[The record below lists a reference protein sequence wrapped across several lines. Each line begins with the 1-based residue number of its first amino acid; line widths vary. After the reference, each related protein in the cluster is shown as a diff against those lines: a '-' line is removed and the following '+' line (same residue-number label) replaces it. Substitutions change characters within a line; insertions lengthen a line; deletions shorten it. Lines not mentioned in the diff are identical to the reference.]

1 MSFKQLIDE
10 YTMQDANE
18 LTNFAR
24 CRSLAQLLTVIFIYG
39 LSLSITLF
47 KLLQSFAKGVS
58 GGGVN

>member
-1 MSFKQLIDE
+1 MFSL
-10 YTMQDANE
+10 TANRVSNE
-18 LTNFAR
+18 PTNFAF
-24 CRSLAQLLTVIFIYG
+24 CLPLSQSLTVSFIYG